1 MLCGDGNSKYYFSL
15 FELTM
20 PIYKYKCKSC
30 GHEFEEFRMV
40 SNTDIPKC
48 EKCGSEV
55 KKIFGRVGVKFKGS
69 GFYENDYKKKDKP
82 KQDKYIGIE
91 A

>member
-1 MLCGDGNSKYYFSL
+1 
-15 FELTM
+15 
-20 PIYKYKCKSC
+20 
-30 GHEFEEFRMV
+30 MV
-40 SNTDIPKC
+40 SDTDIPKC